1 MSRFPDRLR
10 QLRLAAGLTQEQLG
24 FAVEVT
30 KSSVSA
36 WENGREAPSFRSLG
50 LLKEA
55 LGCSLDTLIIGEHE
69 EAAEDDMGSQQR
81 LRAKDFN
88 EQHLLA
94 IYRQMSHRQRR
105 ALLELLKPLI
115 ETPESNAE
123 ANQ

>member
-36 WENGREAPSFRSLG
+36 WENGRETPSFRSLA

-55 LGCSLDTLIIGEHE
+55 LGCSLDTLIIGECE
-69 EAAEDDMGSQQR
+69 DESAAEGDVTSLQR

-88 EQHLLA
+88 EQNLLL
-94 IYRQMSHRQRR
+94 IYRQMGHRQRR
-105 ALLELLKPLI
+105 ALLELLKPLTA
-115 ETPESNAE
+115 TPDGKVE
-123 ANQ
+123 